1 MKVFVASSSD
11 DLEKVKILMDLIENN
26 QNKITYDWTEAI
38 KRENMARMTKGQIDE
53 SMLANFKAIDEAD
66 IIVFYTYQD
75 RKVSIGALIEIG
87 YALGIKKKIIIYN
100 ELSIYFPLL
109 FHQLNHS
116 YLNIDIGGTILRASN
131 TGDLIKLIGEGEGE
145 DE

>member
-11 DLEKVKILMDLIENN
+11 DLVKVKDLMNLIEKN

-38 KRENMARMTKGQIDE
+38 NREQVSKMTKDQIDE
-53 SMLANFKAIDEAD
+53 SMLKNFKAIDDAD
-66 IIVFYTYQD
+66 IVVFYTYQD

-87 YALGIKKKIIIYN
+87 YALGIKKKVVIYN
-100 ELSIYFPLL
+100 ELTIYFPLL
-109 FHQLNHS
+109 FHQLNHP
-116 YLNIDIGGTILRASN
+116 YLNIDIGGTILRVSN
-131 TGDLIKLIGEGEGE
+131 TSDLIRVIGGE